1 MSIQERLAADLK
13 DAMRSGAKD
22 RVNVIRTTRA
32 ALQSAQLELAKQRYD
47 AAARAVE
54 EQNATDPEARD
65 AALGAISADSHVA
78 LDDVAAEA
86 VIAKEIKRRRD
97 AAEIY
102 RKAGR
107 EDLAGPE
114 DAEAIILESYL
125 PKQLSVDEL
134 RPAVADLIAELGLRG
149 PSSMGK
155 LMPAL
160 MERFKGRAEGRLLSQ
175 VARELLAGS

>member
-1 MSIQERLAADLK
+1 MSIQERLTSDLK
-13 DAMRSGAKD
+13 DAMRGGDKA
-22 RVNVIRTTRA
+22 RVDVIRTTRA
-32 ALQSAQLELAKQRYD
+32 ALQSAQLEGAKQRYD
-47 AAARAVE
+47 AAARAI
-54 EQNATDPEARD
+54 EAQHADDAGVRD
-65 AALGAISADSHVA
+65 AALAAISADAHAA
-78 LDDVAAEA
+78 LDEPSAEA

-102 RKAGR
+102 RKASR
-107 EDLAGPE
+107 EDLAGAE
-114 DAEAIILESYL
+114 DAEAAILEGYL
-125 PKQLSVDEL
+125 PTQLSIDEL
-134 RPAVADLIAELGLRG
+134 RPAVAALIAELGLSG

>member
-13 DAMRSGAKD
+13 DAMRGGEKA
-22 RVNVIRTTRA
+22 RVDVIRTTRA

-54 EQNATDPEARD
+54 EQYAADPEARD
-65 AALGAISADSHVA
+65 AALAAISADAHVA
-78 LDDVAAEA
+78 LDDAAAEA

-102 RKAGR
+102 RKAAR
-107 EDLAGPE
+107 EDLAAPE

-134 RPAVADLIAELGLRG
+134 RPAVADLIAELGLSG

-155 LMPAL
+155 LMPTL

-175 VARELLAGS
+175 VARELLAGG

>member
-13 DAMRSGAKD
+13 DAMRGGDKL
-22 RVNVIRTTRA
+22 RTVVIRTTRA
-32 ALQSAQLELAKQRYD
+32 ALQSAQLDAAKQRYD

-54 EQNATDPEARD
+54 AQHAHDPEARD
-65 AALGAISADSHVA
+65 AALAAISADAHAA
-78 LDDVAAEA
+78 LDDAAAEA

-102 RKAGR
+102 HKAGR
-107 EDLAGPE
+107 EDLAGAE
-114 DAEAIILESYL
+114 EAEAAILEGYL
-125 PKQLSVDEL
+125 PKQLSLDEL
-134 RPAVADLIAELGLRG
+134 RPAVAALIAELGLSG